1 MPKEAPGSKPGT
13 ALSQRSN
20 FSADGMQLVA
30 AEYVLDFG
38 HVIKGTQ
45 KVSVLCLAMTFM
57 PKGRQGL
64 TIPAALCEVV
74 LLVFVQVRKFK
85 AINTG
90 SVGVSFVL
98 DSKAM
103 EKAGFFVSPD
113 KVPVLAGAPTHAAL
127 ELTITLQ
134 VSLCTLI
141 LPASSSPAN
150 VAACMVAVMLRYKNS
165 VLIHPRQLVQL
176 HQ

>member
-13 ALSQRSN
+13 AQSQRSN

-38 HVIKGTQ
+38 HVIKGMQ
-45 KVSVLCLAMTFM
+45 KVANLCLAMPFM
-57 PKGRQGL
+57 QGQQRSFCNM
-64 TIPAALCEVV
+64 TYVA
-74 LLVFVQVRKFK
+74 LLVLAQVRKFK

-98 DSKAM
+98 DTKTM

-134 VSLCTLI
+134 VSLHI
-141 LPASSSPAN
+141 LVASK
-150 VAACMVAVMLRYKNS
+150 L
-165 VLIHPRQLVQL
+165 
-176 HQ
+176 